1 MYTNARGRRSL
12 ARPISLLALIMALPA
27 GAWAQTTSTPN
38 SANGGDAPAQ
48 QSAAPAQT
56 QTPAPTTGKQT
67 SADTTT
73 SGGTTV
79 VTVTA
84 QKPILDHKIDRDV
97 YDVKQDP
104 QAATGAA
111 SDVLNNVPGVTVDND
126 GTVSLRGNS
135 NAQVYVNGK
144 KSAQMQGDNR
154 ATTLQSLSAND
165 IDSIEVIPN
174 PGAAFG
180 ADTAGGIINIVMK
193 RGKTLKPQT
202 SVNLTVGDQGR
213 AGVGIRTNQTF
224 GKWKINGGLNL
235 NHGNGS
241 NGRGGGGGPPGG
253 SSPKVASLSDRETLD
268 PTTGLVTRDDQSNSV
283 SKSDN
288 RTISGNLSAEYDFSD
303 FDDLTADLNY
313 SNQHSTSNGTNETL
327 SYDGNHNLIGDVA
340 RVSTSSSPTESGD
353 FRLTYD
359 HRGQVGSTEDFKMAL
374 SHSSTL
380 SEGETV
386 TRNISHY
393 PNIADTYTTQS
404 RKSHNVI
411 DEFSGDWSH
420 PLGDYDKTQQQLQL
434 GWSVQHTTS
443 DNYNY
448 QSMAEASPVAP
459 PADPL
464 TSAVR
469 QFNDDQVLSAAYAT
483 YQRQWGRL
491 GFQAGLRVEDLHEK
505 FDAFNPTVSG
515 SDTVLSRDTMEYSPS
530 LFVTYKVNDQ
540 DQAKFIYSRKI
551 QRPTGQ
557 QLDPQIVFSTDGL
570 TATSGNASLKASQT
584 DKYDVDYYHDG
595 KLFDA
600 GGSLYYNSTT
610 GDIEQVSSFLAS
622 QPDVLLTTYQNT
634 GTTRNAGFSG
644 NFSFHT
650 ADRKL
655 NLMFNPNYGYT
666 VTDYI
671 DPTTHLPARAK
682 GPNSSANLRSF
693 YKVTTTDN
701 LMVGLLYRGKTVRVQ
716 GYTTAQTSLNL
727 GWMHQIIPNKLMLFA
742 NASNILL
749 TKPSETYTLTSTERG
764 FSRRYDQGATFM
776 MNLRYTFGQPVE
788 HKWDGPPPGG
798 RFDHG
803 GPGGEG
809 GPGPGGGGGPG
820 GPM

>member
-1 MYTNARGRRSL
+1 MYTNARGRRPL
-12 ARPISLLALIMALPA
+12 ARHISLVALIMAIPA
-27 GAWAQTTSTPN
+27 GAWAQTQTTSSSN
-38 SANGGDAPAQ
+38 SATGGDT
-48 QSAAPAQT
+48 SATQT
-56 QTPAPTTGKQT
+56 QTT
-67 SADTTT
+67 SQPQDSSTT
-73 SGGTTV
+73 SSGTTV

-154 ATTLQSLSAND
+154 ATTLQTLSAND

-202 SVNLTVGDQGR
+202 SVNATVGDQGR
-213 AGVGIRTNQTF
+213 AGLGIRTNQTF

-241 NGRGGGGGPPGG
+241 NGRGGGGGPGGG
-253 SSPKVASLSDRETLD
+253 SSPKTASLSDRETLD
-268 PTTGLVTRDDQSNSV
+268 PTTGLVTRDDQSNAV

-288 RTISGNLSAEYDFSD
+288 RTISANLSAEYDISD
-303 FDDLTADLNY
+303 FDDLTADVNL
-313 SNQHSTSNGTNETL
+313 SNQHSTSRGTNETL
-327 SYDGNHNLIGDVA
+327 SYDGNHNLISDIA
-340 RVSTSSSPTESGD
+340 RVSDSTSPTQSGD

-359 HRGQVGSTEDFKMAL
+359 HRGQVGTTEDFKMAL

-380 SEGETV
+380 STGETV

-393 PNIADTYTTQS
+393 PDTADTYTTQS
-404 RKSHNVI
+404 RKSLNTI

-434 GWSVQHTTS
+434 GWSIQHTQS
-443 DNYNY
+443 NNYNY
-448 QSMAEASPVAP
+448 QSQAEATPVAP

-464 TSAVR
+464 TSAVT

-483 YQRQWGRL
+483 YQRQFGRL

-505 FDAFNPTVSG
+505 FDAFNPTVAG
-515 SDTVLSRDTMEYSPS
+515 SDTTLSRDTMEYSPS
-530 LFVTYKVNDQ
+530 LFVTYKVTDKDQ
-540 DQAKFIYSRKI
+540 LKFIYSRKI

-557 QLDPQIVFSTDGL
+557 QLDPLVVYSTDGL
-570 TATSGNASLKASQT
+570 TASSGNASLKASQT

-595 KLFDA
+595 TLFDA
-600 GGSLYYNSTT
+600 GGSFYYNSTT

-622 QPDVLLTTYQNT
+622 QPDILLTTYENT

-671 DPTTHLPARAK
+671 DPTTHLAAQSK

-693 YKVTTTDN
+693 YKVTPTDN
-701 LMVGLLYRGKTVRVQ
+701 LMIGLLYRGKTVHVQ
-716 GYTTAQTSLNL
+716 SYTTAQTSLNA

-742 NASNILL
+742 NVSNILL
-749 TKPSETYTLTSTERG
+749 TKPSETYTLTSTQSG
-764 FSRRYDQGATFM
+764 YSRRYDQGATFM
-776 MNLRYTFGQPVE
+776 LNLRYTFGQPVE

-798 RFDHG
+798 NRFGPG
-803 GPGGEG
+803 GPGGPG
-809 GPGPGGGGGPG
+809 GGDGPGGGGGGPG

>member
-1 MYTNARGRRSL
+1 MYKTARGQRPL
-12 ARPISLLALIMALPA
+12 ARHISLMALLMALPA
-27 GAWAQTTSTPN
+27 GAWAQTQTTSATDT
-38 SANGGDAPAQ
+38 AAGGD
-48 QSAAPAQT
+48 
-56 QTPAPTTGKQT
+56 T
-67 SADTTT
+67 SAQAQSQSNATT
-73 SGGTTV
+73 SNGTTV

-84 QKPILDHKIDRDV
+84 QKPMLEHKIDRDV

-126 GTVSLRGNS
+126 GTVSLRGNA

-154 ATTLQSLSAND
+154 ATTLQTLSAND
-165 IDSIEVIPN
+165 IDTIEVIPN

-202 SVNLTVGDQGR
+202 SVNATIGDQGR

-224 GKWKINGGLNL
+224 GKWKINAGLNL

-253 SSPKVASLSDRETLD
+253 SSPKVASLGDRETLD
-268 PTTGLVTRDDQSNSV
+268 PTTGAVTRDDRSNSV
-283 SKSDN
+283 SKSNN

-313 SNQHSTSNGTNETL
+313 SNQHSTSAGTNETL
-327 SYDGNHNLIGDVA
+327 SYDGNHALISDISRVSNATSPTQSGDV
-340 RVSTSSSPTESGD
+340 
-353 FRLTYD
+353 RLTYD

-374 SHSSTL
+374 SHSGTL
-380 SEGETV
+380 SEGETI
-386 TRNISHY
+386 TQNISHD
-393 PNIADTYTTQS
+393 PNVADTYTTQS
-404 RKSHNVI
+404 RKSLNTV

-434 GWSVQHTTS
+434 GWSIQHTQS
-443 DNYNY
+443 NNYNY
-448 QSMAEASPVAP
+448 QSQAEAAPVTP

-464 TSAVR
+464 TSAVT

-483 YQRQWGRL
+483 YQRQFGRL
-491 GFQAGLRVEDLHEK
+491 GVQAGLRVEDLHET
-505 FDAFNPTVSG
+505 FDAFNPTVAG
-515 SDTVLSRDTMEYSPS
+515 SDTTLSRDTMEYSPS
-530 LFVTYKVNDQ
+530 LFVTYKASDKDQ
-540 DQAKFIYSRKI
+540 LKFIYSRKI

-557 QLDPQIVFSTDGL
+557 QLDPLVVFSTDGL

-595 KLFDA
+595 ALFDA
-600 GGSLYYNSTT
+600 GGSLYYNSTS
-610 GDIEQVSSFLAS
+610 GDIEQVSSFLTS

-634 GTTRNAGFSG
+634 GSTRNAGFSG
-644 NFSFHT
+644 NFAFHT

-666 VTDYI
+666 VTDYV
-671 DPTTHLPARAK
+671 DPTTHLPARAR
-682 GPNSSANLRSF
+682 GPNSSANLRAF
-693 YKVTTTDN
+693 YKVTPTDN
-701 LMVGLLYRGKTVRVQ
+701 LMIGLLYRGKTVRVQ
-716 GYTTAQTSLNL
+716 GYTTAQTSLNA

-742 NASNILL
+742 NVSNLLL
-749 TKPSETYTLTSTERG
+749 TKPSETYILTSTERG
-764 FSRRYDQGATFM
+764 YSRRYDQGATFM
-776 MNLRYTFGQPVE
+776 LNLRYTFGQPVE
-788 HKWDGPPPGG
+788 HKWDGPPPGSR
-798 RFDHG
+798 RF
-803 GPGGEG
+803 GEG
-809 GPGPGGGGGPG
+809 GPGGGDGPGGGGPG